1 MKWVVLSDLHMKF
14 NNFDSSQARKKLIE
28 ELEKKKGSI
37 SFVLITGDCFLKN
50 DGNTWVSCTT
60 GKCLWHRK
68 R

>member
-28 ELEKKKGSI
+28 ELEKKKG
-37 SFVLITGDCFLKN
+37 
-50 DGNTWVSCTT
+50 NTWVSCTT

>member
-37 SFVLITGDCFLKN
+37 SFVLITGFL
-50 DGNTWVSCTT
+50 GQVMQILI
-60 GKCLWHRK
+60 GKSH
-68 R
+68 

>member
-37 SFVLITGDCFLKN
+37 SFVLITGDCQKYLGILHN
-50 DGNTWVSCTT
+50 WQMLVA
-60 GKCLWHRK
+60 
-68 R
+68 